1 VPNGERP
8 ADFLSLL
15 AVFPVVASPG
25 FSIRWAL
32 SVDDRSGFLILYV
45 QLARRTVACLLF
57 G

>member
-1 VPNGERP
+1 MPNGERP